1 MSELSIYLLVDGGEV
16 LLLSPTPM
24 ASAACLVSLNPFS
37 ALHKPG
43 ISLWVRLGFQKF
55 PATKFSPPKAAQS
68 NSKGTKP
75 NSVVCADC
83 DGNGKPLS
91 ICFLLWHLDDQS
103 LVSRAALL
111 HPSTVFSLAI
121 PLGAM
126 LRLGYILVQFY
137 VHNAKAVE

>member
-24 ASAACLVSLNPFS
+24 ASAACLVSSNPFS

-43 ISLWVRLGFQKF
+43 ISLLVRLGFQKF

-83 DGNGKPLS
+83 DGNG
-91 ICFLLWHLDDQS
+91 FLLWHLDDQS